1 MIDNKIEH
9 KQRIGKLLLDDYS
22 KAPNYVSMSWNYTW
36 LKQQKDRTKASGS
49 ARIMFMNCR

>member
-22 KAPNYVSMSWNYTW
+22 KAPNYVSMSWNYT
-36 LKQQKDRTKASGS
+36 
-49 ARIMFMNCR
+49 